1 MVEVTSGPNSVKDPN
16 SSVDSGPVSVMF
28 VAAEASSSHYA
39 LKILQ
44 EWKRQ
49 GRNIHAFGVGSQ
61 DMENLGFERLGK
73 SEEMAVVGASEI
85 IAQYEKLKAVFDR
98 LVEEAARRRPRV
110 VVVMDYPEFN
120 LMLSKKMKALGL
132 KVVYYISPQVWAWR
146 KGRVKTIKKYCDKA
160 LLLFPF
166 EVAFYEQHEVPCEF
180 VGHPLLDEVDEKFFD
195 PEYRKLHRNRCGIQ
209 DQEMVLG
216 LMPGSR
222 RLELKN
228 HLPQQL
234 RVAGELM
241 RKHPNLRLVIL
252 CAPTIEKEQI
262 LAYMEDFRF
271 SFQLLR
277 TDPFEMIH
285 LVDVMLAASGTATL
299 QVGLL
304 EKPMVIMYRM
314 SNMTALFAKLVVK
327 GYFGLVNLILGE
339 EVVPERFQWRA
350 TDEELFK
357 LLDQWISN
365 PQSQAPVIQK
375 LKLLK
380 SKLGD
385 RGATS
390 RVVKI
395 LERYLS

>member
-1 MVEVTSGPNSVKDPN
+1 MVEVKSDIN
-16 SSVDSGPVSVMF
+16 VMF
-28 VAAEASSSHYA
+28 VAAEASSAHYA

-44 EWKRQ
+44 EWKNK
-49 GRNIHAFGVGSQ
+49 GLKVHSWGVGSN
-61 DMENLGFERLGK
+61 DMEKMGFERIGK
-73 SEEMAVVGASEI
+73 AEEMAVVGASEI
-85 IAQYEKLKAVFDR
+85 IAQYSNLKAVFDR
-98 LVEEAARRRPRV
+98 LVEEAAKRRPQV

-120 LMLSKKMKALGL
+120 LMLSKKLHALGL
-132 KVVYYISPQVWAWR
+132 KVVYYISPHVWAWR
-146 KGRVKTIKKYCDKA
+146 KGRVKTIKKYCDKV

-166 EVAFYEQHEVPCEF
+166 EPTFYDSHKVANEF
-180 VGHPLLDEVDEKFFD
+180 VGHPLLDEIDDKFFD
-195 PEYRKLHRNRCGIQ
+195 PNYKKLHRNKTGIQ
-209 DQEMVLG
+209 DDEIVLG

-234 RVAGELM
+234 RVAGQLL
-241 RKHPNLRLVIL
+241 RKHPKLKLVIL

-271 SFQLLR
+271 PFQLLK

-314 SNMTALFAKLVVK
+314 SMMTAIFAKLVVR

-339 EVVPERFQWRA
+339 EVVPERFQWQA

-357 LLDQWISN
+357 HLDRWISQ
-365 PQSQAPVIQK
+365 PETQIPVIEK
-375 LKLLK
+375 LKQLK
-380 SKLGD
+380 TKLGNK
-385 RGATS
+385 GANA
-390 RVVKI
+390 RVAKI
-395 LERYLS
+395 LERYF